1 MRKLYLPLLIGIPMV
16 LTSCRNDTV
25 VKKELK
31 TFDSLVIR
39 SNLYGNVKGMKIAGH
54 RTNVIIGDTT
64 LCIIHNRTKIGEM
77 YQMITKNCKCNPFL
91 KVASNYK
98 LLFYEGNRCQQ
109 FNLNQ
114 EFINYEG
121 TFYKCKYNMEKEI
134 VSMIEA
140 ENRKLKK

>member
-1 MRKLYLPLLIGIPMV
+1 MV

-31 TFDSLVIR
+31 TFDSLVIIG
-39 SNLYGNVKGMKIAGH
+39 NLYGNVKGMKIAGH

-77 YQMITKNCKCNPFL
+77 YQMITKNCKCTPFL

>member
-1 MRKLYLPLLIGIPMV
+1 MKKRYLPLLISIPIILM
-16 LTSCRNDTV
+16 SCRNGTI
-25 VKKELK
+25 VKEELK

>member
-1 MRKLYLPLLIGIPMV
+1 MV

-54 RTNVIIGDTT
+54 RTNVIIDDTT

-77 YQMITKNCKCNPFL
+77 
-91 KVASNYK
+91 
-98 LLFYEGNRCQQ
+98 
-109 FNLNQ
+109 
-114 EFINYEG
+114 
-121 TFYKCKYNMEKEI
+121 
-134 VSMIEA
+134 
-140 ENRKLKK
+140 

>member
-1 MRKLYLPLLIGIPMV
+1 
-16 LTSCRNDTV
+16 
-25 VKKELK
+25 
-31 TFDSLVIR
+31 
-39 SNLYGNVKGMKIAGH
+39 
-54 RTNVIIGDTT
+54 
-64 LCIIHNRTKIGEM
+64 M